1 METIEVVED
10 ERGWTVKHGSQVLFI
25 DTVEE
30 RTFQTALAISH
41 TLFDKGVPTQVV
53 LVRKNHH

>member
-10 ERGWTVKHGSQVLFI
+10 ETGWTVKHGSKVLFT

-30 RTFQTALAISH
+30 RTFQAALAISN
-41 TLFDKGVPTQVV
+41 TLFDQGVRTQVV
-53 LVRKNHH
+53 LVRNDN